1 MKASKKKKEKSIAKC
16 IHAGRHTHTHTHT
29 HTLTHT
35 CTRTHTYINIY
46 VLCMSVFDPRNPYL
60 VVMKLIFAPTPQFH
74 YLRQSWFIGKFGR
87 VVIIEF

>member
-1 MKASKKKKEKSIAKC
+1 MRIHTMKASKKKKKNQLLNAYMQVGI
-16 IHAGRHTHTHTHT
+16 HTHTHTHT
-29 HTLTHT
+29 R
-35 CTRTHTYINIY
+35 TRTHTHINIY